1 MKPLVKVSQSYA
13 SSWIANKRSLHSV
26 STMPRF
32 KREFKKRQQEL
43 KCMEHM
49 VFHSTQ
55 EATAAPSPQTAD
67 NLQSLLELYSEGVL
81 SVGLRGTGIEAFLVF
96 YVRHH

>member
-1 MKPLVKVSQSYA
+1 
-13 SSWIANKRSLHSV
+13 
-26 STMPRF
+26 MPRF

-55 EATAAPSPQTAD
+55 AATAAPSPQTAD
-67 NLQSLLELYSEGVL
+67 NLQSVLELYSEGGL
-81 SVGLRGTGIEAFLVF
+81 SVGLRWVVFGGGTGIEAFWF
-96 YVRHH
+96 FM